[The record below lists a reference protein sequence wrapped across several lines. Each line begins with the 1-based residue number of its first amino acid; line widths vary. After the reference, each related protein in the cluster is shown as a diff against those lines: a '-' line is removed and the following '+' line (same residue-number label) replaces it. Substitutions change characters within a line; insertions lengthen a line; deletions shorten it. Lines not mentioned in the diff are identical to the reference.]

1 MEIENRNWKLE
12 TETKTNPMKLMDLIS
27 TDYGEKARN
36 KPNGAILN
44 YINILRRFLASFC
57 GNMNEK
63 RVYLPFPIR
72 LILHGIN
79 NLRNLTT
86 DFRRICVKCP
96 PSFAQGFNRSI
107 GNNQLRLLFLLF
119 PAQPVPGQ
127 KIEKDK

>member
-1 MEIENRNWKLE
+1 
-12 TETKTNPMKLMDLIS
+12 MKLMDLIS

-86 DFRRICVKCP
+86 DFRRICVTCP
-96 PSFAQGFNRSI
+96 PPFAQGFNRSI

-119 PAQPVPGQ
+119 PAQRVPGQ